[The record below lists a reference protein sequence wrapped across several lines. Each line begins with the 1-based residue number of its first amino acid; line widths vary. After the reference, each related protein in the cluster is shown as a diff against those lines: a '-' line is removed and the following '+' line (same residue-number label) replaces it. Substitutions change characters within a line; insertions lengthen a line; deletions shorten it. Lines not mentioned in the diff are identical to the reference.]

1 MKPFGNPKVLPGGYK
16 MEMSCK
22 DATYYFY
29 IPLELFRSVE
39 MDGSAGNSGSVEVHG
54 NDEGCCCCCGVSR
67 LFQRRN
73 QIFKNITRLVDTS
86 FVLFDGLKR
95 TSGIWL

>member
-1 MKPFGNPKVLPGGYK
+1 

-54 NDEGCCCCCGVSR
+54 NDEGCCCCCGVSIP
-67 LFQRRN
+67 FQHKN
-73 QIFKNITRLVDTS
+73 QNITRLVSTS
-86 FVLFDGLKR
+86 FVLFNGLQR
-95 TSGIWL
+95 TSCI